1 MGASISWSRTSW
13 IWYPSSRRSDSRT
26 SAFSIELEA
35 TTYTSAPT
43 AAAITRAIINGVT
56 SHLDLE
62 DLAQPDEADE
72 GHDAARDDGHD
83 PERLLEQHAHVV
95 GLDQVE
101 HTGEHDR
108 EQPEDPPREASFCRQ
123 RPDLE
128 AQPLPLGH
136 RVRHGV
142 EQLGQ
147 VATDLALDADRHDRP
162 HEVDTGHPL
171 RRFFERVLDRTAE
184 A

>member
-62 DLAQPDEADE
+62 DLAQPDEPDE
-72 GHDAARDDGHD
+72 GHHATRDDRHD

-95 GLDQVE
+95 GLDQVQDAR
-101 HTGEHDR
+101 EHDR
-108 EQPEDPPREASFCRQ
+108 KEPEDPPGEASFRRQ
-123 RPDLE
+123 RPDLQ

-136 RVRHGV
+136 RVGHRV

-147 VATDLALDADRHDRP
+147 VATDLPLDADGHDRP
-162 HEVDTGHPL
+162 HQVDARHAL
-171 RRFFERVLDRTAE
+171 RRVLQSILDGTPE